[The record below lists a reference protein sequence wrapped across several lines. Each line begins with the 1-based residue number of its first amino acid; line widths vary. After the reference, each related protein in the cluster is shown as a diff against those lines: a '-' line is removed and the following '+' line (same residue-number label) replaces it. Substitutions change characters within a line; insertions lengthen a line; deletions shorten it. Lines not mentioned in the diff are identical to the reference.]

1 MSLFDFF
8 FPEQAQ
14 AAHLRSI
21 ASRQRIADRRSSRTK
36 RSQAELE
43 SRIESLEGDLGY
55 VTLLLGS
62 LLGQLDEKGVLTRDE
77 LKSTIAELD
86 ELDGVADGK
95 LDVNVL
101 RGLGSA

>member
-1 MSLFDFF
+1 MSFFDFF

-14 AAHLRSI
+14 AANLRSI
-21 ASRQRIADRRSSRTK
+21 ASRQRLQSRSSSTTK

-43 SRIESLEGDLGY
+43 GRIASLEGDLGY

-62 LLGQLDEKGVLTRDE
+62 LLGQLDEKGVVTREE

-86 ELDGVADGK
+86 ALDGRADGK

-101 RGLGSA
+101 RGLGVR

>member
-21 ASRQRIADRRSSRTK
+21 ASRQRLAARRSSRTN
-36 RSQAELE
+36 RSQAQLE
-43 SRIESLEGDLGY
+43 ARIDALEGDLGY

-62 LLGQLDEKGVLTRDE
+62 LLGQLDEKGVLTREE
-77 LKSTIAELD
+77 LKTTIAALD
-86 ELDGVADGK
+86 ELDGVADGR

-101 RGLGSA
+101 RGLGSV